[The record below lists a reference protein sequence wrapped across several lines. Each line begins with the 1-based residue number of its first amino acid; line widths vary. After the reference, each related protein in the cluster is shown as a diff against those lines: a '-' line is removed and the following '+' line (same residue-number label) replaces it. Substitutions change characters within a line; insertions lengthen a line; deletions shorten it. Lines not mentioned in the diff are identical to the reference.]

1 MALTA
6 TAQSALP
13 REPIWDE
20 VIVPALRKRLKDE
33 STVLTKRMSA
43 ASVTSSEDQAISQ
56 YHPRPGT
63 STSSHSHSNSKPSA
77 IPRPSIQSSRT
88 TESSAGV
95 YAGAPPPSFQRARAL
110 SQPFPFEPPL
120 HADQAPPVAETRSI
134 SPINAPKGTRIP
146 VSRTRTGSTS
156 SQAQSTYTSS
166 GTTGR
171 VNGYARHNGDASESQ
186 LYRVEEKTH
195 PPAQSPPQSH
205 TSRSTIQ
212 VPRRKVSDIFQEQ
225 APFPNSL
232 SSSHSQ
238 LDYAPERMSSE
249 SDERPFEHWYRGDVA
264 RNGGVGELRVARRQE
279 MLDIANYGHTLRN
292 AASKSQ
298 SGASSRSRSNS
309 RGRDMPNGRAKGRP
323 RADSVGARESIYIDE
338 DAMEDGD
345 AVMDE
350 RPLTDLDDD
359 DDDYQGYEDQLD
371 DYYTQTVQPH
381 TNGSVSSPSLERS
394 DTPTSRLTQNTTR
407 SRIPQP
413 TSRSRTTTPTPTL
426 GKPTRSVSENA
437 LSGPSSPSVPSMQRS
452 ATQPLKTQGSP
463 SPSSLPANPSA
474 PSTPT
479 AKKRAK
485 SPASST
491 PSTSKKQKAK
501 APPSSMQKRPG
512 AKDENRRSVGQY
524 PLPDGDEHAI
534 PTWTQPRQANGN
546 WDEVVLPVVARK
558 KGLQDQYETADGTP
572 KPREPEPMVVE
583 PAPGT
588 FGYDPTKR
596 RKRWS
601 GNPAQI
607 LMDEFGQPKEFD
619 PPEPQPLPRLEVP
632 EPSPDEQ
639 RGSPTTPIS
648 SSPRSFERPRVV
660 SPPPFSHYQTAQHL
674 SPQMQTIRP
683 MPPASKEEL
692 IQPPAD
698 EDGGAGCCK
707 CLVM

>member
-13 REPIWDE
+13 REPTWDE

-33 STVLTKRMSA
+33 STVLSKRMSA
-43 ASVTSSEDQAISQ
+43 ASVSSLEDQANGQ
-56 YHPRPGT
+56 YHAPPRPGT
-63 STSSHSHSNSKPSA
+63 STSSHSYTNNKPSA
-77 IPRPSIQSSRT
+77 IPRPSIQSTRT
-88 TESSAGV
+88 TESSASV

-110 SQPFPFEPPL
+110 SQPFPLEPPL
-120 HADQAPPVAETRSI
+120 ADHTPPFAETRPI

-146 VSRTRTGSTS
+146 VSRVRTGSTS
-156 SQAQSTYTSS
+156 SQAHSTYNGSS
-166 GTTGR
+166 TTGR
-171 VNGYARHNGDASESQ
+171 VNGYSRHNGEASESQ

-195 PPAQSPPQSH
+195 AQAQSPSQSH
-205 TSRSTIQ
+205 ASRSTIQ

-225 APFPNSL
+225 APFPPTSL

-279 MLDIANYGHTLRN
+279 MLDIANYGHTLQN
-292 AASKSQ
+292 ASGKSP
-298 SGASSRSRSNS
+298 SGLSTRSRSNS
-309 RGRDMPNGRAKGRP
+309 RGRDMPNGRARTRH

-338 DAMEDGD
+338 DAMEEGD

-359 DDDYQGYEDQLD
+359 DYEGYDDQLD

-381 TNGSVSSPSLERS
+381 LNGSVSSPSLDRS
-394 DTPTSRLTQNTTR
+394 ETPTSRHTQTTTR

-413 TSRSRTTTPTPTL
+413 TSRSRTTTPTP
-426 GKPTRSVSENA
+426 GKPIRSVSENA
-437 LSGPSSPSVPSMQRS
+437 LSGPSAPATSSMQRS
-452 ATQPLKTQGSP
+452 ATQPLKTQGLP
-463 SPSSLPANPSA
+463 SPTVSASPSA

-479 AKKRAK
+479 TKKRAK

-491 PSTSKKQKAK
+491 PSASKKQKAK
-501 APPSSMQKRPG
+501 APPSSMQKRSG

-524 PLPDGDEHAI
+524 PLPDGDEDAI
-534 PTWTQPRQANGN
+534 PTWTQPRPANGN

-572 KPREPEPMVVE
+572 KPREPGPMVIE

-588 FGYDPTKR
+588 FGFDQAKH

-601 GNPAQI
+601 GNPEHI
-607 LMDEFGQPKEFD
+607 LMDEFGLPKEFGQ
-619 PPEPQPLPRLEVP
+619 PKPQPPPTLKVP
-632 EPSPDEQ
+632 GPSPDES
-639 RGSPTTPIS
+639 RDFPMTPIPS
-648 SSPRSFERPRVV
+648 TPRSFERPRVV
-660 SPPPFSHYQTAQHL
+660 SPPPFAHYQTSQHL
-674 SPQMQTIRP
+674 SPQMEALRP
-683 MPPASKEEL
+683 MPPPTNKEERL
-692 IQPPAD
+692 EQQQVD

-707 CLVM
+707 CLIM